1 MKKLVSLVLALIL
14 IATCAL
20 ALAEADTKV
29 VGVCMIDFTNQ
40 FYVDMMEAGDV
51 AAADYN
57 VEVQWKSADG
67 SIETQIAQMENFIQA
82 GVDAIAVN
90 PIDND
95 ALINVCQEAADAGIP
110 VVVMA
115 GLVNHEHAVNTLYN
129 DYMDTYVIAKLD
141 AELIGGEGK
150 VALLYGNKGNIVS
163 DYREAGFL
171 DAMKEY
177 PNIEVIEQ
185 PTDWDPATGQQV
197 MQDMLAAN
205 PDLKLMHC
213 VSDAVTI
220 GAQQA
225 IIAAGKQDEI
235 LISSYD
241 GNAEACDLVEN
252 GEFIC
257 TLLTGSKRV
266 GYWNIKI
273 AAKMANGEHPG
284 ANILYLPSH
293 FVMNDEMKAKFVEFG
308 LDKSYEGLSIL
319 SPAEAKEMG
328 NAYQADLGPTSGAEW

>member
-1 MKKLVSLVLALIL
+1 MKKLVSLVLALIM
-14 IATCAL
+14 IAACGL
-20 ALAEADTKV
+20 AMAEADQKV

-40 FYVDMMEAGDV
+40 FYVDMMEAGNV

-57 VEVQWKSADG
+57 VKVEWKSADG

-129 DYMDTYVIAKLD
+129 DYMDTYVIAQIGAK
-141 AELIGGEGK
+141 LIGEEGK

-163 DYREAGFL
+163 DYREAGYL
-171 DAMKEY
+171 DAMKEI
-177 PNIEVIEQ
+177 PGIEVIEQ

-205 PDLKLMHC
+205 PDIKLMHC

-225 IIAAGKQDEI
+225 IIAADKQADI
-235 LISSYD
+235 LITSYD
-241 GNAEACDLVEN
+241 GNAEACDLVEK
-252 GEFIC
+252 GEFVC

-284 ANILYLPSH
+284 ENILYLPSH
-293 FVMNDEMKAKFVEFG
+293 MVMTEEMAAKVAEWG
-308 LDKSYEGLSIL
+308 IGYEGMSIL
-319 SPAEAKEMG
+319 TPEEAKLMG
-328 NAYQADLGPTSGAEW
+328 EAYQADLGPASGTEW